1 LRWRTNAR
9 AEAASIFRGAGL
21 AAFHGLTGFIYG
33 RNEMIDFI
41 KQRKARLLTL
51 PVQLF
56 AATLYYF
63 GQPEL
68 AILLLMMSLIEC
80 AAFVDAYRNGYL
92 P

>member
-1 LRWRTNAR
+1 
-9 AEAASIFRGAGL
+9 
-21 AAFHGLTGFIYG
+21 
-33 RNEMIDFI
+33 MIDFI

-56 AATLYYF
+56 AAMLYYF

-68 AILLLMMSLIEC
+68 AILLLMMSLIEY

>member
-1 LRWRTNAR
+1 M
-9 AEAASIFRGAGL
+9 S
-21 AAFHGLTGFIYG
+21 
-33 RNEMIDFI
+33 DFI
-41 KQRKARLLTL
+41 KQRKARLWTF

-56 AATLYYF
+56 AAMLYYF